1 LQKIRKNKY
10 DEQFFE
16 KIEALPKATIYD
28 FESFQAPEIRLIYST
43 KKEFEAAA
51 RKIGVMSDLKAGV
64 PRMAYFGVVTA
75 LYKNKRVFIT
85 PPNPRVWEYH
95 TDW

>member
-1 LQKIRKNKY
+1 MRVRQIIILALLNILILHFKH
-10 DEQFFE
+10 FF
-16 KIEALPKATIYD
+16 LD
-28 FESFQAPEIRLIYST
+28 FESFQVPEIRLIYST

-75 LYKNKRVFIT
+75 LYKNIRVFIT